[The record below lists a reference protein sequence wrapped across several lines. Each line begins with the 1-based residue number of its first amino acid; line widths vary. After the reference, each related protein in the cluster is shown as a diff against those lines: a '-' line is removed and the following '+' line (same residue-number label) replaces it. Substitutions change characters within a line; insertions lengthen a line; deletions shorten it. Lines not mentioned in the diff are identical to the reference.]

1 MSIKAFS
8 DGGVFKLSL
17 MEDRALT
24 GGGVFKLSL
33 IVEYL
38 SFK

>member
-1 MSIKAFS
+1 M
-8 DGGVFKLSL
+8 
-17 MEDRALT
+17 MEDKALT

-38 SFK
+38 SFNRWRSI